1 MLHKNILKR
10 IAPFLSR
17 LMESKNNTP
26 VSADAPGRRAA

>member
-17 LMESKNNTP
+17 LMESKNITH
-26 VSADAPGRRAA
+26 VMADKPGPRAA